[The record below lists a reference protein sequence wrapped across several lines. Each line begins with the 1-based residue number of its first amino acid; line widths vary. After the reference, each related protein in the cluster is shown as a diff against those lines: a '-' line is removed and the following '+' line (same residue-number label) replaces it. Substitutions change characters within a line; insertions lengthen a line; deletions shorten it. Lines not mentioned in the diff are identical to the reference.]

1 MKLTIDLYD
10 AEQRADALNI
20 LGLFETDTVEEEEVI
35 QLSPETQAVVDK
47 ATYLPEDTPV
57 ADPVAVVE
65 PAPVVVPKVSLD
77 PAAPPAEPEVVTPV
91 APAITAKDVQDLA
104 MALNKAKKID
114 REGLVTRLAS
124 YGGAVK
130 ISGLDE
136 AGLAAFY
143 GELLNLKGEADV

>member
-10 AEQRADALNI
+10 PEQRADALNI
-20 LGLFETDTVEEEEVI
+20 LGLFETDSAEEEVI
-35 QLSPETQAVVDK
+35 QLSPETQAVVDQ

-57 ADPVAVVE
+57 VDPVAVVE

-77 PAAPPAEPEVVTPV
+77 PAAPPAEPEVVTPTNV
-91 APAITAKDVQDLA
+91 TAKDVQNLA

-124 YGGAVK
+124 YGGATK
-130 ISGLDE
+130 ISGLDQ
-136 AGLAAFY
+136 AGLAAFFE
-143 GELLNLKGEADV
+143 ELLTLKGETDV